1 MSDTES
7 IDNYETVDEITDD
20 YFNDNYNELNELD
33 NPAINNIINILY
45 NLKIKI
51 YDKFNLYVLKNN
63 ITNVNIMM
71 NEWPTLLQLWYN
83 ILIKVPNYT
92 INEFMDVS
100 EINKEIIDESIISD
114 IELFKQ
120 RVLDINMYDINDILK
135 PWLESIFVRY
145 PYSLNKES
153 TSMN

>member
-20 YFNDNYNELNELD
+20 YFNDNYNELNDLD

-51 YDKFNLYVLKNN
+51 YDKFNLYILKNN

-71 NEWPTLLQLWYN
+71 NEWPTLLQLWYT

-92 INEFMDVS
+92 VNEFMDVS